1 MSVADTNGDGKGSNA
16 VDQELGP
23 RRPTLVRVLARNRVF
38 IAADFAGWSILPALA
53 LALRLD
59 GFAQLPTYLP
69 HVLAF
74 IAVAF
79 VVKTA
84 VLVSFRV
91 YRRYWRYASVEDLLL
106 VLAAAATAA
115 VASTIVYWILA
126 FGLTQIGPR
135 LPRSVPIIDGLL
147 TIMYLGGTRFA
158 TRAFERLKHKRANGH
173 ARTRVLIVGAGG
185 AGTMI
190 AKELDSNPQLGLKP
204 VGFIDDDP
212 LKHDRTILGLPVVG
226 GRDAIANAKRRLGVE
241 QAVIAIPTAPGKVVR
256 EFRDICDEAKLP
268 TKTIPG
274 IYEIISGRV
283 QVSHLRDVR
292 IEDLLRREPVRTDQ
306 RAVTELV
313 RGRMVLVSGAGGSI
327 GSEICRQVAAL
338 GAKELVLLG
347 HGENSIYATQNE
359 LLAKFPELMIFPVI
373 ADVRDKLRIKRVFDT
388 YRPQVVF
395 HAAAHKHVPLM
406 ESNPEEAITNNIGGT
421 LNMLDAAERVQT
433 PHFVFISTDKA
444 VNPTSIMGATKLVSE
459 KLVHDAAIRTGSAF
473 VSVRF
478 GNVLASRG
486 SVVPIFE
493 GQIARGGPVTVTDP
507 EMCRYFM
514 TIPEAVQLVFQAA
527 TLGKGG
533 ETFVLDMGE
542 PVKIVDLATDL
553 IKLSGLEVGRDIE
566 IKFTGLRPGEKMY
579 EELFV
584 DGEEFDR
591 TSHEKIVVARNGNGK
606 LATDQRIQE
615 LLAAARDGEHF
626 KLRQILHELL
636 PVDTPVW
643 AEAAVRERIP
653 IANGINVGRPDP
665 EILVGRH
672 HGSG

>member
-1 MSVADTNGDGKGSNA
+1 MIAEETNVNRQGVNVVNK
-16 VDQELGP
+16 ELGWSK
-23 RRPTLVRVLARNRVF
+23 PTLVRLLSRNRVF
-38 IAADFAGWSILPALA
+38 LAADFVGWALIPAVA

-59 GFAQLPTYLP
+59 GFAQFPIYIP
-69 HVLAF
+69 HIVLF
-74 IAVAF
+74 LTVAV
-79 VVKTA
+79 VVKTS
-84 VLVSFRV
+84 VLIGFKV

-106 VLAAAATAA
+106 VVAAATTAA
-115 VASTIVYWILA
+115 FATAIGYFVLA
-126 FGLTQIGPR
+126 FGLTEIGPR
-135 LPRSVPIIDGLL
+135 LPRSVPIMDGIL

-158 TRAFERLKHKRANGH
+158 TRAIERLTQKRANGH

-212 LKHDRTILGLPVVG
+212 LKHDRTILGLPVLG
-226 GRDAIANAKRRLGVE
+226 GRDAIAIAKRRLGVE
-241 QAVIAIPTAPGKVVR
+241 QAVIALPAAPGRVVR
-256 EFRDICDEAKLP
+256 ELRDICDEAGLP
-268 TKTIPG
+268 TKTMPG

-283 QVSHLRDVR
+283 KVRHLRDVR
-292 IEDLLRREPVRTDQ
+292 IEDLLRREPVHTDQ

-313 RGRMVLVSGAGGSI
+313 RGRLVLVSGAGGSI
-327 GSEICRQVAAL
+327 GGEICRQVAAL

-359 LLAKFPELMIFPVI
+359 LVAKYPELMVFPVI
-373 ADVRDKLRIKRVFDT
+373 ADVRDKRRIGRVFDT

-406 ESNPEEAITNNIGGT
+406 ECNPEEAITNNIGGT
-421 LNMLDAAERVQT
+421 LNLLEAAERVQT
-433 PHFVFISTDKA
+433 PRFVFISTDKA

-486 SVVPIFE
+486 SVVPLFE
-493 GQIARGGPVTVTDP
+493 KQIARGGPVTVTDP

-527 TLGKGG
+527 TLGKCG

-542 PVKIVDLATDL
+542 PVKIVDLASDL
-553 IKLSGLEVGRDIE
+553 IRLSGLEVGRDIE

-584 DGEEFDR
+584 DGEEFDQ
-591 TSHEKIVVARNGNGK
+591 TAHEKIVVAKNGNGRP
-606 LATDQRIQE
+606 ATDQRIQE
-615 LLAAARDGEHF
+615 LLGAAFAGEHF

-643 AEAAVRERIP
+643 AEAGVRERV
-653 IANGINVGRPDP
+653 AA
-665 EILVGRH
+665 
-672 HGSG
+672 GSGSSVERKVSAFSE